1 MLICWTYF
9 KPDGHEWKNKKGFIH
24 FLLLDIKWEQ
34 TQKYVENLV
43 HKKDE
48 GNVLGA
54 GTLTTVTSYQLASH
68 GITMTDALI
77 LKIILQMLR
86 E

>member
-1 MLICWTYF
+1 M
-9 KPDGHEWKNKKGFIH
+9 
-24 FLLLDIKWEQ
+24 
-34 TQKYVENLV
+34 V

-54 GTLTTVTSYQLASH
+54 GTLTPVTSYQLASH

-77 LKIILQMLR
+77 LKIILQILR
-86 E
+86 EYKLLKVTVGYIVRRHKHLTRSVAIYELNSW